1 MNDSFEAALTRLA
14 DEKATGALYG
24 GAGAVYLAN
33 GTVVHADSAQSPDLG
48 VRLIACGRLT
58 EETWR
63 GAVAET
69 GAEHRV
75 GERLVER
82 GWVTRGEL
90 ELCHLN
96 VMFDAAYFV
105 LLPESKPTRF
115 LPGAAHWLGPV
126 RPVRAGALHREAR
139 RRRAL
144 LDRVWPWPATDEQP
158 VVPRG
163 TGDRPGRGG
172 RPTPAQRA
180 VLRLADGSRT
190 PVQIAWLLGRSAFT
204 TVLDVRR
211 LAAAGLVATPAA
223 SASGAAPASRA
234 AAPVPYRAR
243 QPDASVLIRLRDA
256 LEARL

>member
-1 MNDSFEAALTRLA
+1 MSESFEAELTRRA
-14 DEKATGALYG
+14 DEGATGALYG
-24 GAGAVYLAN
+24 GTGAVYLVN
-33 GTVVHADSAQSPDLG
+33 GTVVHADSSQSPDLG
-48 VRLIACGRLT
+48 VRLVACGRLT
-58 EETWR
+58 EDDWR
-63 GAVAET
+63 KAVAEA
-69 GAEHRV
+69 GAGHQV

-115 LPGAAHWLGPV
+115 LPGTAHWLGPV
-126 RPVRAGALHREAR
+126 RPVRAEALHREAR

-144 LDRVWPWPATDEQP
+144 LDRVWPWPATDAQP

-163 TGDRPGRGG
+163 AGDRPGHGG

-180 VLRLADGSRT
+180 VLGLADGSRT

-204 TVLDVRR
+204 TVLDVRK

-223 SASGAAPASRA
+223 PARGDTPAPH
-234 AAPVPYRAR
+234 RAR
-243 QPDASVLIRLRDA
+243 QPDMSVLIRLRDA